1 MYRTKTHHSLVFGDV
16 IYLYYYFVE
25 CPQGM
30 HVLYIVCIY
39 FNSLLELYIVLIK
52 LCVTVTLESI
62 RGTLLHYHT
71 DTPYPLPT
79 PPPPQLNGPICNK

>member
-1 MYRTKTHHSLVFGDV
+1 MYRTKTYHSLVFGDV
-16 IYLYYYFVE
+16 MYLYYYFVE

-52 LCVTVTLESI
+52 LCVTVTPESI
-62 RGTLLHYHT
+62 RGTVPIT
-71 DTPYPLPT
+71 IRTLPT
-79 PPPPQLNGPICNK
+79 PSLPPPPPPTKRTHL